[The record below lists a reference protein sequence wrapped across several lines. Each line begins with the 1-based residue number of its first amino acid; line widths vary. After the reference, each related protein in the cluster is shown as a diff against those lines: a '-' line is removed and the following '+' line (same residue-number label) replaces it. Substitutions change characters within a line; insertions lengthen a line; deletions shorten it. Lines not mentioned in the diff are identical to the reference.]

1 MTRTLFSISV
11 ANIAVLKIT
20 EAKIATKVKV
30 IITELTAA
38 MVIHPLR
45 FKLFKAS
52 NRWRKNLLIIVSV
65 LSFRFVT
72 NHTTIL
78 DGNDTVAQGIYDLAI
93 VGRHQNSRTL
103 EIDALQE
110 VHDFP

>member
-11 ANIAVLKIT
+11 ANFAVLKIT

-65 LSFRFVT
+65 LSFRFIT
-72 NHTTIL
+72 YHATIF
-78 DGNDTVAQGIYDLAI
+78 DGNNAVAQGIYDLAV
-93 VGRHQNSRTL
+93 VGRHQNSCPL
-103 EIDALQE
+103 EIDTFQE
-110 VHDFP
+110 VHNFP